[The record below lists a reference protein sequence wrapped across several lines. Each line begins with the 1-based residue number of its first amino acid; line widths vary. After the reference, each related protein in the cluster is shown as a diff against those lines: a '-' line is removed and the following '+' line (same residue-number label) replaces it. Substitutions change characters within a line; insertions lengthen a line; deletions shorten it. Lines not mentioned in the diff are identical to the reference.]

1 MRFLVTA
8 GPTHEAI
15 DPVRYIANASS
26 GKMGF
31 SIAREAR
38 RRGHQVILVA
48 GPTTLRPPKDV
59 TLRSVVSAAEMRL
72 AVQEGIR
79 RCHCLVMAAA
89 VSDYRPARTSP
100 RKIPKGS
107 RFEGIRLV
115 RNPDILR
122 EAGRR
127 PGERIIVGFSLET
140 ERAETR
146 ARRKMREKGLDF
158 IIQNSPSTIGKDQI
172 ACKILFPDGSREV
185 VKKVSKPVA
194 ARKIVRWIETLW
206 EERKRNR

>member
-26 GKMGF
+26 GRMGF

-38 RRGHQVILVA
+38 RRGHRVVLVA
-48 GPTTLRPPKDV
+48 GPTSLRTPKGV
-59 TLRSVVSAAEMRL
+59 TFRKVVSAEDMRL
-72 AVQEGIR
+72 AVRREIP

-89 VSDYRPARTSP
+89 VADYRPVRSSP

-107 RFEGIRLV
+107 RLAAIRLV
-115 RNPDILR
+115 RNRDILR
-122 EAGRR
+122 EAGRM
-127 PGERIIVGFSLET
+127 PGERVLVGFSLET

-158 IIQNSPSTIGKDQI
+158 IVQNPPSTVGSERIT
-172 ACKILFPDGSREV
+172 CRFLFPDGSREV
-185 VKKVSKPVA
+185 WRDVTKPAA
-194 ARKIVRWIETLW
+194 ARKIVRWIERL
-206 EERKRNR
+206 RNEGKGDR